1 MKKIIIVN
9 FIVMCMTV
17 IFAARPVLAE
27 SKTAGDFT
35 IEATDD
41 KDVLTEGTDYS
52 YADNVLRILSDTGI
66 KISGTTTSDRIVVA
80 KDISAKITLAGVN
93 INSDCAFM
101 IENDSTGEVTITL
114 AAGTTNILKSGINH
128 AGLEKNGLSGGQ
140 LTISGSGELRAYG
153 GLNGAGIGG
162 GGIRN
167 DAANITI
174 TGGTVTAYGDTGGAG
189 IGGGNLEGLGSNI
202 TITGGVVTAHGGTK
216 GAGIGGG
223 FDSGC
228 LDIKILGG
236 SVKAVA
242 GSGASD
248 IGYGANKSGFVAKS
262 VTPTNDTENVYLLEI
277 DNPQGKDITING
289 TAYPAKHSY
298 YDFDS
303 QSIVTENKI
312 YAYIPAKTAYSP
324 NVVTIGNKR
333 EIFFYNTER
342 NSWICLT
349 GILPTVTGIVD
360 GETYC
365 GAQTVTVSDDYG
377 IASVTVNGRTVIPD
391 EDNCFVLYPA
401 YGTQT
406 VVVENRIGN
415 TAEVT
420 VTIYDEDTYE
430 SMQAERYWNG
440 NAGWQKING
449 KWYYFS
455 DDGWVRTGW
464 VCDTDGR
471 WYYMNNDGSMATG
484 WFKPV
489 TSPRWYYLDPANGH
503 MLTSCWIQDK
513 DSNCWYY
520 LNEAG
525 VMCTGWLLSGN
536 TWYLLD
542 DNGAMCTGWNIVNGR
557 WYYFN

>member
-1 MKKIIIVN
+1 MRGAILDEKIIIVN

-80 KDISAKITLAGVN
+80 KGISAKITLAGVN
-93 INSDCAFM
+93 INSACAFM
-101 IENDSTGEVTITL
+101 IENDSTGEVTVTL
-114 AAGTTNILKSGINH
+114 AAGTTNILKSGDTH
-128 AGLEKNGLSGGQ
+128 AGLEKSGFSSGS
-140 LTISGSGELRAYG
+140 LIISGSGELRAYG
-153 GLNGAGIGG
+153 GKGSAGIGG
-162 GGIRN
+162 GFKEG
-167 DAANITI
+167 AANITI
-174 TGGTVTAYGDTGGAG
+174 TGGTVTAHGGAD
-189 IGGGNLEGLGSNI
+189 
-202 TITGGVVTAHGGTK
+202 

-223 FDSGC
+223 FDNGSS
-228 LDIKILGG
+228 DIKILDG

-248 IGYGANKSGFVAKS
+248 IGAGADKSGMVAKA
-262 VTPTNDTENVYLLEI
+262 VTPTNGTENVYLLEI

-289 TAYPAKHSY
+289 TAYPARHSY

-333 EIFFYNTER
+333 ERFFYNTER

-377 IASVTVNGRTVIPD
+377 IANVSVNGRTVIPD
-391 EDNCFVLYPA
+391 EDNRFVLYPA

-430 SMQAERYWNG
+430 SKLAERYWNG

-449 KWYYFS
+449 KWYYFNQS
-455 DDGWVRTGW
+455 GAMLTGW
-464 VCDTDGR
+464 QEINGFY
-471 WYYMNNDGSMATG
+471 YYMD
-484 WFKPV
+484 
-489 TSPRWYYLDPANGH
+489 
-503 MLTSCWIQDK
+503 
-513 DSNCWYY
+513 
-520 LNEAG
+520 E
-525 VMCTGWLLSGN
+525 
-536 TWYLLD
+536 
-542 DNGAMCTGWNIVNGR
+542 NGACLINTTTPDGHRLDESGR
-557 WYYFN
+557 RTD

>member
-66 KISGTTTSDRIVVA
+66 KISGTTISDRIVVA

-93 INSDCAFM
+93 INSACAFM
-101 IENDSTGEVTITL
+101 IENDSTGEVTVTL
-114 AAGTTNILKSGINH
+114 AAGTTNILKSGNYH
-128 AGLEKNGLSGGQ
+128 AGLEKNGFSSSGS

-153 GLNGAGIGG
+153 GTSSAGIGG
-162 GGIRN
+162 GIKN

-174 TGGTVTAYGDTGGAG
+174 TGGTVTAYGGSGGAG
-189 IGGGNLEGLGSNI
+189 IGGGSIEGNGSNI
-202 TITGGVVTAHGGTK
+202 TITGGVVTAHGGTN

-223 FDSGC
+223 FDSYS

-248 IGYGANKSGFVAKS
+248 IGAGANKSGAVAKS
-262 VTPTNDTENVYLLEI
+262 VTPTNGTENVYLLEI

-289 TAYPAKHSY
+289 TAYPARHSY

-312 YAYIPAKTAYSP
+312 YAYVPAKTAYSP

-349 GILPTVTGIVD
+349 GILPTVTGLWTARLIVVHRQLP
-360 GETYC
+360 YRMI
-365 GAQTVTVSDDYG
+365 TVL
-377 IASVTVNGRTVIPD
+377 R
-391 EDNCFVLYPA
+391 VLP
-401 YGTQT
+401 
-406 VVVENRIGN
+406 
-415 TAEVT
+415 
-420 VTIYDEDTYE
+420 
-430 SMQAERYWNG
+430 
-440 NAGWQKING
+440 
-449 KWYYFS
+449 
-455 DDGWVRTGW
+455 
-464 VCDTDGR
+464 
-471 WYYMNNDGSMATG
+471 
-484 WFKPV
+484 
-489 TSPRWYYLDPANGH
+489 
-503 MLTSCWIQDK
+503 
-513 DSNCWYY
+513 
-520 LNEAG
+520 
-525 VMCTGWLLSGN
+525 
-536 TWYLLD
+536 
-542 DNGAMCTGWNIVNGR
+542 
-557 WYYFN
+557 